1 MGKKTHTVML
11 NDGENHKVQAYIQWA
26 EHEGTYYKPKEQF
39 DKRHKEICRQFGIGF
54 AVVNNPTITLPDQK
68 EQTHE

>member
-11 NDGENHKVQAYIQWA
+11 TDGEFHQVQAYIQWA
-26 EHEGTYYKPKEQF
+26 EHEETYYSPKDQF
-39 DKRHKEICRQFGIGF
+39 DKRHKEICQQFGI
-54 AVVNNPTITLPDQK
+54 PITPSDQK